1 MPFCLISSLYDM
13 RCFAGLALLEASAS
27 SRDVVNMRAGVC
39 RPLLRVVPATASRSM
54 DDGAKR
60 DGAQLFGDALGIEA
74 FGIGVVA
81 KDLEMAG
88 VVVEMRDC
96 IFEKRAPLPGPC
108 QAFAEKASGARMA
121 GRG

>member
-1 MPFCLISSLYDM
+1 M
-13 RCFAGLALLEASAS
+13 
-27 SRDVVNMRAGVC
+27 
-39 RPLLRVVPATASRSM
+39 VPAIANRRI

-81 KDLEMAG
+81 KDLEKAG
-88 VVVEMRDC
+88 AVVEMRDC
-96 IFEKRAPLPGPC
+96 IFENRAPLPGPC

-121 GRG
+121 ARGRRGGYRTYRSNWDVIEAFDMAMDVRTWEWTTSEMSIKSSAPR